1 MKKILTTLF
10 LFFLI
15 SFLTLLLIIATIGIE
30 TNRFNNFISQKINQ
44 NNKNIN
50 IKLDKIKFKL
60 DIKNISLFLETFNP
74 KIIYRNSTIPANNIR
89 VYIDFFSIV
98 KSEPKIEKINLII
111 NKITINELKKISK
124 VFKPS
129 NFKRLINNKIKAGKI
144 SSELEIYL
152 NEDNLLENFI
162 ARGSVENL
170 EAEISKNLFLENAN
184 FNFFADKSDILI
196 KKLFGKIG
204 SSEIVDGD
212 LTLKLGQDLFIQS
225 NFISNLNLNNES
237 NFFKKYLKN
246 SDFLNN
252 LNLLKAEINNSFKI
266 NFDKTYKIKNYDFKS
281 NGKILKAEF
290 NVPNILKDKFYT
302 KKIDKIFISNSIVKF
317 GLSNKQKK
325 TNISGN
331 YSFTN
336 SDFNKFNIISDLNNE
351 TLNLKLNCDYDE
363 EINIELLN
371 YKKTKGDLAELSID
385 LSKLKNNFN
394 FNEINYKENK
404 NTISLKGI
412 KIKNGKFLKIDKVS
426 IKTSKNGKKNNDFS
440 IFYGKKISIKGSQ
453 FDATNLPKILNQET
467 KTNNFSNVS
476 KEIEIDIATVTAP
489 LSEKLLG
496 FRLIGQVDNG
506 KLTKISSKS
515 SFGNNNFL
523 DITMKKNEN
532 TKKKYL
538 EIYSDLTKPLLT
550 EFSFFKGLVGGKLS
564 FTSIIDKENSSSNL
578 KIENFKVVNA
588 PGMVKLL
595 SLADLGGLADLAE
608 GEGISFDILEIN
620 MEKNKN
626 DLILNEILALGP
638 SISVLMEGYQNQS
651 VTSLRGTLVPAKTIN
666 KMISKIPLIG
676 DIVIPKEVGEGL
688 FGISFKMKGPPGKI
702 KTTINP
708 IRTLTPRFIQKIID
722 RKKSAK

>member
-15 SFLTLLLIIATIGIE
+15 SFLTLLLIIATIGVE

-111 NKITINELKKISK
+111 NKITINELKKISN

-204 SSEIVDGD
+204 SSEIIDGD

-237 NFFKKYLKN
+237 NFFKKYFKN

-281 NGKILKAEF
+281 NGKILKAEV

-440 IFYGKKISIKGSQ
+440 IFYGKKIFIKGSQ